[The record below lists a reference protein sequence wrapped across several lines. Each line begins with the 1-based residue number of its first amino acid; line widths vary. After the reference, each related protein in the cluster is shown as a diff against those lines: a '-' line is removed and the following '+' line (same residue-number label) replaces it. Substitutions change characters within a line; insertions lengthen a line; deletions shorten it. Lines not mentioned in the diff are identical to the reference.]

1 MKRKLCIQIIFLLLF
16 NYSLCLF
23 LLNFPYENCIF
34 SKVVQWANNTW
45 NSNKNLPSTLTYKS
59 KHNKQ
64 KKVET
69 KKNCLIKKR
78 KKSIVQHKLLGLRF
92 FCRFRCFIFRLIGV
106 EFSVALKLWIKQFQA
121 GILMK
126 LGFIIHIHFADCFW
140 WKQLYGRLNL
150 EYRWEIY
157 DAQRFGGISTKLH
170 KS

>member
-1 MKRKLCIQIIFLLLF
+1 MKIAYFQKLF
-16 NYSLCLF
+16 NEPIIHEIAIKIYPQPWHT
-23 LLNFPYENCIF
+23 N
-34 SKVVQWANNTW
+34 QNTTNRKKW
-45 NSNKNLPSTLTYKS
+45 
-59 KHNKQ
+59 KQ
-64 KKVET
+64 

-106 EFSVALKLWIKQFQA
+106 EFSVALKHWIKQFQA

-126 LGFIIHIHFADCFW
+126 LGFIIRIHFADCFW

-150 EYRWEIY
+150 ENRWEIY
-157 DAQRFGGISTKLH
+157 DAQRFGGIPTKLH